1 MSALDV
7 FSDSLKNVVSQDDKY
22 IHNGQNAKYALQLEQ
37 ILNPK
42 PLNSISSVKSSLK
55 LETTEAFKQ
64 IMSNKPIYLGP
75 NMLNELY
82 EVKSY
87 IMHLHDAI
95 KALIRSKKEKDN
107 DNLSDLDNF
116 IKAASEMMHQDGK
129 QAREP
134 DVPHNTLSAIEL
146 SNLTSAIKAS
156 VNDDSPAENREITT
170 KANFKAEVKENFST
184 SANIASSM
192 QEDVDSLSFAQLQ
205 QRLSQTNFIIS
216 ANIQS
221 SLPKSLSLDNIGS
234 EVIFIENDG
243 QEPLR
248 VYFNDRLPSLAVV
261 LSQCLDKTEKSYIRH
276 QNNNPQKFSADLQ
289 KALDDV
295 LSNCHKNNINNCD
308 QKQDVK
314 QPSNTYR
321 LNQASAETSDGYDNV
336 PVELYENDIAFNSDE
351 EEDNEFVKG
360 SDLVNID
367 FNSDNVNNNKL
378 VDGKPTAK
386 TSFEAEQYLEDN
398 LDLGKEL
405 QSDDFYDEVLKTDK
419 WLQDICA
426 ANFNSL
432 EYGCLIYSRREIE
445 ENSPNIWNLFI
456 SSDCRFVSKS
466 PNFLNKLK
474 ESFSLLKHQNIEIN
488 IIDVNGLPEQCP
500 EYLARMA
507 LKKSIADAREELMAN
522 DALKDFIEHMGDDLR
537 TVQISVHR
545 QLPVPVKEN

>member
-1 MSALDV
+1 M
-7 FSDSLKNVVSQDDKY
+7 
-22 IHNGQNAKYALQLEQ
+22 
-37 ILNPK
+37 
-42 PLNSISSVKSSLK
+42 
-55 LETTEAFKQ
+55 TT
-64 IMSNKPIYLGP
+64 
-75 NMLNELY
+75 
-82 EVKSY
+82 
-87 IMHLHDAI
+87 
-95 KALIRSKKEKDN
+95 
-107 DNLSDLDNF
+107 
-116 IKAASEMMHQDGK
+116 
-129 QAREP
+129 
-134 DVPHNTLSAIEL
+134 
-146 SNLTSAIKAS
+146 
-156 VNDDSPAENREITT
+156 
-170 KANFKAEVKENFST
+170 
-184 SANIASSM
+184 
-192 QEDVDSLSFAQLQ
+192 
-205 QRLSQTNFIIS
+205 
-216 ANIQS
+216 
-221 SLPKSLSLDNIGS
+221 
-234 EVIFIENDG
+234 
-243 QEPLR
+243 
-248 VYFNDRLPSLAVV
+248 
-261 LSQCLDKTEKSYIRH
+261 
-276 QNNNPQKFSADLQ
+276 
-289 KALDDV
+289 
-295 LSNCHKNNINNCD
+295 
-308 QKQDVK
+308 
-314 QPSNTYR
+314 
-321 LNQASAETSDGYDNV
+321 
-336 PVELYENDIAFNSDE
+336 
-351 EEDNEFVKG
+351 
-360 SDLVNID
+360 
-367 FNSDNVNNNKL
+367 DNVNHNKL